1 MWTHMMDTDIN
12 DVEVK
17 QHLLQLVDRSF
28 NVAKRWL
35 ADDWAWL

>member
-1 MWTHMMDTDIN
+1 MWMHMMDTDIN

-17 QHLLQLVDRSF
+17 QLMQLVDRSF